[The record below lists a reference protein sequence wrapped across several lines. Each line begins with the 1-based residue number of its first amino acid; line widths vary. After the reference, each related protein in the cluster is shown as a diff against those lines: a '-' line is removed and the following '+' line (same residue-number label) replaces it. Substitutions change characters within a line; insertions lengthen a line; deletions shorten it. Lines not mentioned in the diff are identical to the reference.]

1 MNIIPEVVLL
11 FSILLM
17 NPVQAAGLDQAAVDR
32 FIDEM
37 VQDHGFVRSNLE
49 NLFENARKSQR
60 VLDAIQRPA
69 EALPWYKYREIFIK
83 PARIEQG
90 IQFWENNREA
100 LERAKRIYGVPP
112 EIIVAIIG
120 VETSYGR
127 FTGND
132 RVVDAL
138 ATLAFHYPS
147 RGAFFRDQLEE
158 YLILA
163 REQGID
169 PLSFKGSYAGA
180 MGIPQFIPSSYRS
193 YAVDFDQDGR
203 IDIWDNPVDAIG
215 SVANYFH
222 EHQWIKDDPIIMP
235 AKVDGDDH
243 LQVLN
248 DRLELHMQ
256 ASDLPRYGIRQSG
269 PVAPERKL
277 KLLRLDTVEGD
288 EYWLAMNNFYVITR
302 YNHSALYAM
311 AVYQLSEAIC
321 SRMEKRLPRSNNG
334 YSL

>member
-1 MNIIPEVVLL
+1 MKIIPEVVLV
-11 FSILLM
+11 FSIVLM
-17 NPVQAAGLDQAAVDR
+17 NPAQAAGLDQVAVDR
-32 FIDEM
+32 FINEM
-37 VQDHGFVRSNLE
+37 VREHDFVRSDLE

-69 EALPWYKYREIFIK
+69 EALPWHEYRQIFIK

-90 IQFWENNREA
+90 IRFWEENREA
-100 LERAKRIYGVPP
+100 LDRARRIYGVPP
-112 EIIVAIIG
+112 EIIIAIIG

-127 FTGND
+127 FTGSD
-132 RVVDAL
+132 RVIDAL
-138 ATLAFHYPS
+138 ATLAFHYPR
-147 RGAFFRDQLEE
+147 RGAFFRDQLKQ

-163 REQGID
+163 REQKID

-193 YAVDFDQDGR
+193 YAVDFDRDGK
-203 IDIWDNPVDAIG
+203 IDIWNDPVDAIG

-222 EHQWIKDDPIIMP
+222 EHQWVKDDPIAMP
-235 AKVDGDDH
+235 ATVDGDEH

-256 ASDLPRYGIRQSG
+256 AAELPRYGIRQSG
-269 PVAPERKL
+269 PVTPDRKL
-277 KLLRLDTVEGD
+277 KLLRLDTAEGN

-311 AVYQLSEAIC
+311 AVYQLSEEIR
-321 SRMEKRLPRSNNG
+321 SRMENHIATIE
-334 YSL
+334 

>member
-1 MNIIPEVVLL
+1 MNIIPEVILV
-11 FSILLM
+11 FSIILT
-17 NPVQAAGLDQAAVDR
+17 NPVQAAGLDQGAVNR

-37 VQDHGFVRSNLE
+37 VREHNFARGDLE
-49 NLFENARKSQR
+49 DLFQNVRKSQR

-83 PARIEQG
+83 PARVEQG
-90 IQFWENNREA
+90 IRFWEENREA
-100 LERAKRIYGVPP
+100 LDRAWRTYGIPP

-132 RVVDAL
+132 RVIDAL
-138 ATLAFHYPS
+138 ATLAFHYPV
-147 RGAFFRDQLEE
+147 RGNFFRNQLEE

-163 REQGID
+163 REQEID

-193 YAVDFDQDGR
+193 YAVDFDHDGR

-222 EHQWIKDDPIIMP
+222 EHKWVKDDPIVMP
-235 AKVDGDDH
+235 ATVEGDGH
-243 LQVLN
+243 LKVLN

-256 ASDLPRYGIRQSG
+256 AADLPRYGIRQSG
-269 PVAPERKL
+269 PVAPDRKL
-277 KLLRLDTVEGD
+277 KLLRLEAAEGD

-311 AVYQLSEAIC
+311 AVFQLSEAIR
-321 SRMEKRLPRSNNG
+321 SRREEHLAIIE
-334 YSL
+334 